1 MSRQRREEQAELV
14 AQMKEAARAEEFH
27 AAMLEALARLRAKAS
42 QAEEE
47 AGPAPRKS
55 KLIQVNP
62 GKIEKNHPGAF
73 A

>member
-1 MSRQRREEQAELV
+1 MRRQRREEQAELV
-14 AQMKEAARAEEFH
+14 AQIKEAAINKECD

-47 AGPAPRKS
+47 AGPAPSKS
-55 KLIQVNP
+55 KLIQVDP
-62 GKIEKNHPGAF
+62 GKIGKNHPGAF